1 MKTVVRLYRA
11 RIITV
16 LATSALLIA
25 TADVGAMIGLDRLQR
40 HVEVMINGNM
50 LPVVQLN
57 ELRAAELQAR
67 RRFWKTAELRQPERL
82 QEALEGFQT
91 DMDKVDTEWSAYYP
105 RGISSPREGTI
116 AEELRQSLP
125 KFKTII
131 AVAIH
136 RLRAGQ
142 YTSAMQWFDESVGC
156 MDYFD
161 TLLADDISTNAD
173 QAAGLVKESKTIL
186 KWMSRAVI
194 SFLTAFILL
203 VATLTIYL
211 LRQRDNAVVES
222 RYQSWLTNRVFELT
236 LDGMMV
242 TDAKGHILHVNQA
255 FSDLTGYSA
264 VEVVGGTPKI
274 LNSGR
279 QTPEFYCDFWTALKT
294 TGQWKGQLWN
304 RRKCGD
310 VYLESLKIA
319 GIRDGDGRFSH
330 YVAVMND
337 ITQRF
342 RQEERLSHLATHDA
356 LTGLPNRM
364 LFSERLKQAI
374 IRAKRHRNQVAVMYI
389 DLDGFKQVNDTRGH
403 GAGDEVLRTVAGRL
417 THGLR
422 ESDTVARLGGDEFA
436 IVLEDIAPGSDVKRI
451 ASSLVT
457 SVGAAIRIGDRD
469 EWVTP
474 SIGISMYPGSAT
486 DAEKL
491 VEMADHAMYLAKKD
505 GKNGYRIATESPGTQ
520 PERVIEESIS

>member
-25 TADVGAMIGLDRLQR
+25 TADIGAMIGLHRLQR
-40 HVEVMINGNM
+40 HVDVMISGNM

-57 ELRAAELQAR
+57 GLRAAELQAR
-67 RRFWKTAELRQPERL
+67 RRFWKTAELRQPEQL
-82 QEALEGFQT
+82 QEALQGLQT
-91 DMDKVDTEWSAYYP
+91 DMDKVDAEWNAYYP
-105 RGISSPREGTI
+105 RGISSPRETAI

-125 KFKTII
+125 KFKTIV
-131 AVAIH
+131 AVAIQ
-136 RLRAGQ
+136 RLRARQ
-142 YTSAMQWFDESVGC
+142 YTSAMRWFDESVGF
-156 MDYFD
+156 MDHFD
-161 TLLADDISTNAD
+161 LLLADDISTNAD
-173 QAAGLVKESKTIL
+173 QAADLVTRSKTIL
-186 KWMSRAVI
+186 NWMSWAVI
-194 SFLTAFILL
+194 GFLTVFILL
-203 VATLTIYL
+203 AATLTIYL
-211 LRQRDNAVVES
+211 LRQRDSAVVES

-264 VEVVGGTPKI
+264 GEVVGGTPKI
-274 LNSGR
+274 LNSGK
-279 QTPEFYCDFWTALKT
+279 QTPEFYRDFWTALKT
-294 TGQWKGQLWN
+294 AGQWKGQLWN

-342 RQEERLSHLATHDA
+342 RQEQRLSHLATHDA

-457 SVGAAIRIGDRD
+457 SVGAAIRIDDCD

-474 SIGISMYPGSAT
+474 SIGISMYPGNAT

-505 GKNGYRIATESPGTQ
+505 GKNGYRIATESAGTQ
-520 PERVIEESIS
+520 LEGVIEESI